1 MIFLPAAAPAA
12 DLEFIERSERDA
24 AVGTLSIEVQ
34 LGDGRWAAMIP
45 AHCRWDDRIVFRG
58 DEPELR

>member
-24 AVGTLSIEVQ
+24 AVGTLSIEAQ
-34 LGDGRWAAMIP
+34 LGDGQWAAARSLP
-45 AHCRWDDRIVFRG
+45 TAAGTTALRSA
-58 DEPELR
+58 ELR